1 MKSKG
6 NAFKSV
12 IIFILLAAV
21 LAVLLFPAYNPL
33 LSESGKAA
41 ANAQLQSTF
50 GTLLTGSGMLTLSSL
65 MAAAAA
71 LIMVYLAT
79 TLLCAIL
86 SLFAKRNNRS
96 KSVAGLFISI
106 AKCVGAIVGIVWALS
121 AIGVNLTGIFASL
134 GILSLIVGFGAQS
147 LIEDAITG
155 VFIIFEGQYQVG
167 DIIVLDGFRGTVE
180 NIGIRTTTI
189 KDSGGN
195 LKVVNNSD
203 IRNLQNRSRNA
214 SLVASEIGMRY
225 EGRIEDV
232 EKILIPALQDI
243 YERNKNIYLAPPRYA
258 GVEALA
264 DSAVVL
270 RVVADVTEENIFVGR
285 RTLNRELKILFDNN
299 NIEIPFPQVVVH
311 RGE

>member
-12 IIFILLAAV
+12 VMFIA
-21 LAVLLFPAYNPL
+21 LAVLFAVLVFPAYNPL
-33 LSESGKAA
+33 LSDSAKAEVT
-41 ANAQLQSTF
+41 AQLQDTF
-50 GTLLTGSGMLTLSSL
+50 GGLFGGGGLLTPARLMVAVAVVVLMCLVNIVLS
-65 MAAAAA
+65 A
-71 LIMVYLAT
+71 LLE
-79 TLLCAIL
+79 AIARKHN
-86 SLFAKRNNRS
+86 STQ
-96 KSVAGLFISI
+96 SVVGLFISLV
-106 AKCVGAIVGIVWALS
+106 KFLTVIVAIVWALGVL
-121 AIGVNLTGIFASL
+121 GVNVAGIFASL
-134 GILSLIVGFGAQS
+134 GLASLIVGFGAQS
-147 LIEDAITG
+147 LIEDSITG
-155 VFIIFEGQYQVG
+155 IFIIFEGHYHVG
-167 DIIVLDGFRGTVE
+167 DIIVLDGFRGVVK
-180 NIGIRTTTI
+180 NIGVRTTTI
-189 KDSGGN
+189 QDDGGN

-225 EGRIEDV
+225 EDRIEDV

-243 YERNKNIYLAPPRYA
+243 YERNKHIYLAPPRYA

-270 RVVADVTEENIFVGR
+270 RVVADVTEANIFVGR

>member
-6 NAFKSV
+6 NAFGRV
-12 IIFILLAAV
+12 IVFILLTAV
-21 LAVLLFPAYNPL
+21 LGVLMFPAYNPL
-33 LSESGKAA
+33 LSDSGKAA
-41 ANAQLQSTF
+41 AGAQIQSTF
-50 GTLLTGSGMLTLSSL
+50 GELFTGSGMLTPSNL
-65 MAAAAA
+65 MAAVAA
-71 LIMVYLAT
+71 LILVYLVT
-79 TLLCAIL
+79 TLICGVL
-86 SLFAKRNNRS
+86 SLLARRNNRS
-96 KSVAGLFISI
+96 RSVAGLFISI
-106 AKCVGAIVGIVWALS
+106 AKCVGAIVGIVWSLS
-121 AIGVNLTGIFASL
+121 VIGVNLTGIFASL

-155 VFIIFEGQYQVG
+155 IFIIFEGQYQVG
-167 DIIVLDGFRGTVE
+167 DIIVLDGFRGVVK

-189 KDSGGN
+189 QDDGGN

-203 IRNLQNRSRNA
+203 IRNLQNRSRNS

-225 EGRIEDV
+225 EDRIEDV

-270 RVVADVTEENIFVGR
+270 RVVADVTEANIFAGR

>member
-12 IIFILLAAV
+12 VMFIV
-21 LAVLLFPAYNPL
+21 LAVLFAVLVFPAYNPL
-33 LSESGKAA
+33 LSDSAKAEVT
-41 ANAQLQSTF
+41 AQLQDTF
-50 GTLLTGSGMLTLSSL
+50 GGLFGGSGLLTPARLMVAVAVVVLMCLVNIVLS
-65 MAAAAA
+65 A
-71 LIMVYLAT
+71 LLE
-79 TLLCAIL
+79 AIARKHN
-86 SLFAKRNNRS
+86 STQ
-96 KSVAGLFISI
+96 SVVGLFISLV
-106 AKCVGAIVGIVWALS
+106 KFLTVIVAIVWALGVL
-121 AIGVNLTGIFASL
+121 GVNVAGIFASL
-134 GILSLIVGFGAQS
+134 GLASLIVGFGAQS
-147 LIEDAITG
+147 LIEDSITG
-155 VFIIFEGQYQVG
+155 IFIIFEGHYHVG
-167 DIIVLDGFRGTVE
+167 DIIVLDGFRGVVK
-180 NIGIRTTTI
+180 NIGVRTTTI
-189 KDSGGN
+189 QDDGGN

-225 EGRIEDV
+225 EDRIEDV

-243 YERNKNIYLAPPRYA
+243 YERNKHIYLAPPRYA

-270 RVVADVTEENIFVGR
+270 RVVADVTEANIFVGR

>member
-1 MKSKG
+1 MKRKG
-6 NAFKSV
+6 KAIKRV
-12 IIFILLAAV
+12 IIIILLAVV
-21 LAVLLFPAYNPL
+21 LAVLLFPDYNPL

-41 ANAQLQSTF
+41 ANAQIQSTF
-50 GTLLTGSGMLTLSSL
+50 GALFTGSGMLTPANL

-79 TLLCAIL
+79 TLFCGIL
-86 SLFAKRNNRS
+86 SLFAKRSNRS
-96 KSVAGLFISI
+96 KSVAELFISI

-121 AIGVNLTGIFASL
+121 AVGVNLTGIFASL

-155 VFIIFEGQYQVG
+155 IFIIFEGQYQVG

-189 KDSGGN
+189 KDTGGN
-195 LKVVNNSD
+195 LKVINNSD

-214 SLVASEIGMRY
+214 SLVVSEIGMRY
-225 EGRIEDV
+225 EDRIEDV
-232 EKILIPALQDI
+232 EKVLIPALQDI
-243 YERNKNIYLAPPRYA
+243 YERNKDIYLAPPRYV

-299 NIEIPFPQVVVH
+299 NIEVPFPQVVVH